1 MFGPARAV
9 QQKLLQAFVAFLIG
23 GAGGAFFYAIGAPL
37 PWTLGSLFAAAI
49 VSIIGLPWRM
59 PGPVRDVARP
69 VVGILAGSA
78 FTPAVIASI
87 GQWWSAIVFVL
98 IYSLVITG
106 LGFLFFRRFCKLDP
120 VTSFFAS
127 TPGGLS
133 ELSLIGSSLG
143 GNMGQLVLIHSMR
156 VVAVVFA
163 VPLILQLVLGHAPG
177 RTALPLAADEAATLN
192 DWLILA
198 ACGVGGYALAKRF
211 DLPGGTMVSAMVLSA
226 IVHGAALTEI
236 VPPGWLVA
244 LVQVVVGSVAG
255 ARFAGVR
262 GREVR
267 RTLLYAALWCGV
279 LLATATAAASLGS
292 WLFHRPFSA
301 LLLSLSPGG
310 LPEMT
315 IISYALGIEV
325 AFVVTCQV
333 VRSFSVLAFGPSV
346 FRLCGS
352 PGVKRDRD

>member
-1 MFGPARAV
+1 V
-9 QQKLLQAFVAFLIG
+9 QSKLLQAFVAFLIG
-23 GAGGAFFYAIGAPL
+23 GAGGAFFYVIGAPL
-37 PWTLGSLFAAAI
+37 PWTLGSLFASAM
-49 VSIIGLPWRM
+49 VSVVGLPWRM
-59 PGPVRDVARP
+59 PAPVRDVARP
-69 VVGILAGSA
+69 VVGLLAGSA
-78 FTPAVIASI
+78 FTPAVVASI
-87 GQWWSAIVFVL
+87 GAWWSAIVFVL
-98 IYSLVITG
+98 VYSLVITG
-106 LGFLFFRRFCKLDP
+106 LGFLFFRKLCRLDP

-156 VVAVVFA
+156 VVSVVFA
-163 VPLILQLVLGHAPG
+163 VPLILQFVIGHALG
-177 RTALPLAADEAATLN
+177 RTAMPFAADATATLR
-192 DWLILA
+192 DWAILA
-198 ACGVGGYALAKRF
+198 ACGIAGYALAKRY

-226 IVHGAALTEI
+226 IVHGADLTE
-236 VPPGWLVA
+236 VTPPGWLVA

-255 ARFAGVR
+255 GRFGNVR

-267 RTLLYAALWCGV
+267 RTLVCGALWCVV
-279 LLATATAAASLGS
+279 LLATASAAALLGAY
-292 WLFHRPFSA
+292 LFARPFDS

-325 AFVVTCQV
+325 AFVVTIQV
-333 VRSFSVLAFGPSV
+333 VRSFSVLAFGPTL

-352 PGVKRDRD
+352 PGVKRED